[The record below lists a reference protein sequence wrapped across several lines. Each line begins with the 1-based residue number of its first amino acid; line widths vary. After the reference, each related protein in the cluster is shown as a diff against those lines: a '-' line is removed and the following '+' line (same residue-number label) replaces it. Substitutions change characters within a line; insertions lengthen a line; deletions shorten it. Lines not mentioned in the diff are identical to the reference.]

1 VLPRVLDTH
10 RLLSREMGTRAAEDR
25 WIEELSMAIFRGSP
39 EQAADAAGAALAE
52 GFDPAAVSE
61 AISLATNQLM
71 LRDNGRATEGG
82 PNKPVGSIHGD
93 SIGVHACDTANAWR
107 NMARI
112 GNARNKAVC
121 LIMGAWQAAR
131 DRGERGGNFLNWQPY
146 PREDARLE
154 VRKLAN
160 DRLLPS
166 LEDAIRN
173 RSQIRAA
180 ALTARYLETNQP
192 VRAVWDMLLRYAISE
207 DGALHHEKFYRT
219 TVEEYT
225 AVRTP
230 FKSRY
235 LIALARVTASGHG
248 YAAPGYT
255 DACRL
260 LGL

>member
-1 VLPRVLDTH
+1 
-10 RLLSREMGTRAAEDR
+10 M
-25 WIEELSMAIFRGSP
+25 
-39 EQAADAAGAALAE
+39 
-52 GFDPAAVSE
+52 
-61 AISLATNQLM
+61 
-71 LRDNGRATEGG
+71 
-82 PNKPVGSIHGD
+82 
-93 SIGVHACDTANAWR
+93 
-107 NMARI
+107 
-112 GNARNKAVC
+112 
-121 LIMGAWQAAR
+121 
-131 DRGERGGNFLNWQPY
+131 
-146 PREDARLE
+146 
-154 VRKLAN
+154 
-160 DRLLPS
+160 LPS

-219 TVEEYT
+219 SVEEYN

-230 FKSRY
+230 FKPRY

-260 LGL
+260 LASGV